1 MQLEGSSVSDSDS
14 VPVAVAV
21 PMSDSVTVSV
31 PESVPDK
38 EGKAIFCKRVS
49 WAALS
54 RGSIEPGIEREGV
67 LLFEHIIAARV

>member
-1 MQLEGSSVSDSDS
+1 M
-14 VPVAVAV
+14 PVVCCGAGV
-21 PMSDSVTVSV
+21 DSVTVSV